1 MVKKYVYGRPVETEA
16 AVVSLQETAGT
27 PELGETSLT
36 EGFCFRYTLAEED
49 MIFGLGVIVYSS

>member
-36 EGFCFRYTLAEED
+36 EGFCFRYTLAEEE
-49 MIFGLGVIVYSS
+49 